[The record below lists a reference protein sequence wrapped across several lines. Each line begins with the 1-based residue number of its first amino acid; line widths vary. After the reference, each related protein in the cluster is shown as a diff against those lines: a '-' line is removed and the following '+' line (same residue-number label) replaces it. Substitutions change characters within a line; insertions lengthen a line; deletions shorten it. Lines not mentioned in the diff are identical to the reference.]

1 MLSQINST
9 ALMGLEVYDINI
21 EVDASAGLPSWDIVG
36 LPDTAV
42 KESKE
47 RVRTAIKNS
56 GLEFPPRHIVV
67 NLSPANIRKEGPGF
81 DLPIAI
87 AILAATDQ
95 IETSNL
101 EKYVF
106 LGELGL
112 DGSLRAVNGLLAVSL
127 ELANSGKSLIVPN
140 SVAKESAIGG
150 TVTYGFDTLNEV
162 INFLRDP
169 SAHKAAIIP
178 DYESLLESQAAP
190 FEDFCNIKG
199 QDQAKRALEIAAAG
213 GHNILFIGSP
223 GSGKTMLAKAL
234 PGILP
239 ALSREESLETT
250 KLYSIAG
257 LLAANQ
263 PLITA
268 RPFRSPHHSS
278 SAASIIGGGRLP
290 MPGEIS
296 LSHNGVLFLDEL
308 PEFKKDVLEAL
319 RQPLEDRLVTVSRVS
334 SQVTYPCK
342 FILAAAMNPCPCGYY
357 NDPTHACTCTPVQ
370 AQRYRNRI
378 SGPFLDR
385 IDLQIEV
392 TPVDFKSLHNES
404 EIETSAQ
411 VRERVTRAREI
422 QSTRFRGTSTFTNSA
437 MTTADIKKY
446 CRLDKQS
453 QALLEKAFTR
463 LGMSARGHNRIL
475 KVARTIADLAGE
487 ENIQSNHL
495 TEAIQYRALE
505 KNIWQ

>member
-21 EVDASAGLPSWDIVG
+21 EVDASGGLPSWDIVG
-36 LPDTAV
+36 LPDAAV

-56 GLEFPPRHIVV
+56 GLEFPPRHMVV
-67 NLSPANIRKEGPGF
+67 NLSPANLRKEGPGF

-87 AILAATDQ
+87 AILAATGQ
-95 IETSNL
+95 IDDKNL
-101 EKYVF
+101 QNYIF

-127 ELANSGKSLIVPN
+127 NYANSEKILIVPQA
-140 SVAKESAIGG
+140 VAQESAIGG
-150 TVTYGFDTLNEV
+150 TTTYGFNTLNEV
-162 INFLRDP
+162 IAFLQNP
-169 SAHKAAIIP
+169 ANHAAAVAP
-178 DYESLLESQAAP
+178 DYESLCDSSSLIY
-190 FEDFCNIKG
+190 EDFANIKG
-199 QDQAKRALEIAAAG
+199 QEQAKRALEIAAAG

-223 GSGKTMLAKAL
+223 GASKTMLSKAL

-239 ALSREESLETT
+239 PLTLEESLETT

-257 LLAANQ
+257 LLPPHQA
-263 PLITA
+263 LLTT
-268 RPFRSPHHSS
+268 RPFRAPHHSS
-278 SAASIIGGGRLP
+278 SSASIIGGGRIP

-319 RQPLEDRLVTVSRVS
+319 RQPLEDRIVTVSRVT
-334 SQVTYPCK
+334 SQVTYPCNL
-342 FILAAAMNPCPCGYY
+342 ILVAAMNPCPCGYY
-357 NDPTHACTCTPVQ
+357 NDPNRACSCTPLQ

-392 TPVDFKSLHNES
+392 TPVDFQALHS
-404 EIETSAQ
+404 DQPTETSAQ
-411 VRERVTRAREI
+411 VRERVIKARQI
-422 QSTRFRGTSTFTNSA
+422 QNKRFAGTNTFTNSTMSA
-437 MTTADIKKY
+437 ADIKKY
-446 CRLDKQS
+446 CALDKES
-453 QALLEKAFTR
+453 KILLEKAFTR

-475 KVARTIADLAGE
+475 KVARTIADLEGSDK
-487 ENIQSNHL
+487 IQSYHL

-505 KNIWQ
+505 KNIWK

>member
-1 MLSQINST
+1 MLSQINSS

-21 EVDASAGLPSWDIVG
+21 EVDASGGLPSWDIVG
-36 LPDTAV
+36 LPDAAV

-87 AILAATDQ
+87 AILAATGQ
-95 IETSNL
+95 IEAENL
-101 EKYVF
+101 ADYIF

-127 ELANSGKSLIVPN
+127 NYAHSHKSLIVPKA
-140 SVAKESAIGG
+140 VAQESAIGG
-150 TVTYGFDTLNEV
+150 TTTYGFENLNEV
-162 INFLRDP
+162 IAFLRDP
-169 SAHKAAIIP
+169 SAHQAAVSP
-178 DYESLLESQAAP
+178 DYEALMQNEPAAY
-190 FEDFCNIKG
+190 EDFANIKG
-199 QDQAKRALEIAAAG
+199 QEQAKRALEIAAAG

-223 GSGKTMLAKAL
+223 GASKTMLSKAL

-239 ALSREESLETT
+239 PLTLEESLETT

-257 LLAANQ
+257 LLPAHQ
-263 PLITA
+263 PLLTT
-268 RPFRSPHHSS
+268 RPFRAPHHSS
-278 SAASIIGGGRLP
+278 STASIIGGGRLP

-319 RQPLEDRLVTVSRVS
+319 RQPLEDRIVTVSRVN

-342 FILAAAMNPCPCGYY
+342 LILVAAMNPCPCGYF
-357 NDPTHACTCTPVQ
+357 NDPHHACSCTPLQ

-392 TPVDFKSLHNES
+392 TPVDFQALHADAPV
-404 EIETSAQ
+404 ETSDQ
-411 VRERVTRAREI
+411 VRERVIAARQI
-422 QSTRFRGTSTFTNSA
+422 QSERFRGTNTFTNSA

-446 CRLDKQS
+446 CKLDKES
-453 QALLEKAFTR
+453 RVLLEKAFTR

-475 KVARTIADLAGE
+475 KVARTIADLEGA
-487 ENIQSNHL
+487 ENIQSYHL

-505 KNIWQ
+505 KNIWK

>member
-21 EVDASAGLPSWDIVG
+21 EVDASGGLPSWDIVG
-36 LPDTAV
+36 LPDAAV

-95 IETSNL
+95 ITATNL
-101 EKYVF
+101 DKYVF

-127 ELANSGKSLIVPN
+127 ELAKQDKILVVPN
-140 SVAKESAIGG
+140 AVAQESAIGG
-150 TVTYGFDTLNEV
+150 TLTYGFDTLNEV
-162 INFLRDP
+162 ISFINNP
-169 SAHKAAIIP
+169 TNHAAATSP
-178 DYESLLESQAAP
+178 NYEALLATYAESY
-190 FEDFCNIKG
+190 EDFANIKG
-199 QDQAKRALEIAAAG
+199 QEQAKRALEIAAAG

-239 ALSREESLETT
+239 PLSLEESLETT

-257 LLAANQ
+257 LLPSQQ

-278 SAASIIGGGRLP
+278 SSASIIGGGRLP

-357 NDPTHACTCTPVQ
+357 NDPNHACTCTPVQ

-392 TPVDFKSLHNES
+392 TPVDFKSLHHDS
-404 EIETSAQ
+404 AIETSAQ
-411 VRERVTRAREI
+411 VRERVIRARQI
-422 QSTRFRGTSTFTNSA
+422 QNARFSGTNTFTNSA

-446 CRLDKQS
+446 CRLDTQS
-453 QALLEKAFTR
+453 QALLEKAFNR

-475 KVARTIADLAGE
+475 KVARTIADLEGAQ
-487 ENIQSNHL
+487 NIQSYHL

>member
-81 DLPIAI
+81 DLSIAI

-199 QDQAKRALEIAAAG
+199 QEQAKRALEIAAAG

-319 RQPLEDRLVTVSRVS
+319 RQPLEDKQIQLSRAS
-334 SQVTYPCK
+334 GTYVFPAG
-342 FILAAAMNPCPCGYY
+342 FILVAAMNPCPCGYY
-357 NDPTHACTCTPVQ
+357 PDMNKCRCSPGEVSHYLHKLSQP
-370 AQRYRNRI
+370 
-378 SGPFLDR
+378 LLER
-385 IDLQIEV
+385 IDLCADV
-392 TPVDFKSLHNES
+392 PPVDFSQISCVKPGES
-404 EIETSAQ
+404 SA
-411 VRERVTRAREI
+411 VIRERVERVRQI
-422 QSTRFRGTSTFTNSA
+422 QSKRYEKEPICFNGELSGKQ
-437 MTTADIKKY
+437 IQKY
-446 CRLDKQS
+446 C
-453 QALLEKAFTR
+453 
-463 LGMSARGHNRIL
+463 
-475 KVARTIADLAGE
+475 V
-487 ENIQSNHL
+487 L
-495 TEAIQYRALE
+495 TEHAFKMA
-505 KNIWQ
+505 

>member
-1 MLSQINST
+1 
-9 ALMGLEVYDINI
+9 
-21 EVDASAGLPSWDIVG
+21 
-36 LPDTAV
+36 
-42 KESKE
+42 
-47 RVRTAIKNS
+47 
-56 GLEFPPRHIVV
+56 
-67 NLSPANIRKEGPGF
+67 
-81 DLPIAI
+81 
-87 AILAATDQ
+87 
-95 IETSNL
+95 
-101 EKYVF
+101 
-106 LGELGL
+106 
-112 DGSLRAVNGLLAVSL
+112 
-127 ELANSGKSLIVPN
+127 
-140 SVAKESAIGG
+140 
-150 TVTYGFDTLNEV
+150 
-162 INFLRDP
+162 
-169 SAHKAAIIP
+169 
-178 DYESLLESQAAP
+178 
-190 FEDFCNIKG
+190 
-199 QDQAKRALEIAAAG
+199 
-213 GHNILFIGSP
+213 
-223 GSGKTMLAKAL
+223 
-234 PGILP
+234 
-239 ALSREESLETT
+239 
-250 KLYSIAG
+250 
-257 LLAANQ
+257 
-263 PLITA
+263 
-268 RPFRSPHHSS
+268 
-278 SAASIIGGGRLP
+278 

-422 QSTRFRGTSTFTNSA
+422 QSARFRGTSTFTNSA